1 MAQVQISDGTRVVTI
16 EEVPEQRPAPPLG
29 MDVLPDVTGNPVVYE
44 RAGKLREVPLSG
56 RVKSK
61 QEAAYLESFLDE
73 GCPLE
78 LTERDGT
85 LSIDWRIKSEP
96 LPVIRRKD
104 GDSADWMITL
114 TLWRM
119 P

>member
-1 MAQVQISDGTRVVTI
+1 MPAITISDGARLVTV
-16 EEVPEQRPAPPLG
+16 EEVQERRPTPPVG
-29 MDVLPDVTGNPVVYE
+29 MEVLPDVTGDLVLYE
-44 RAGKLREVPLSG
+44 RVGRLREIPVAG
-56 RVKSK
+56 RVKTK
-61 QEAAYLESFLDE
+61 DEVEFLEDFIAEDSL
-73 GCPLE
+73 LY

-85 LSIDWRIKSEP
+85 TTGAWRIKADP
-96 LPVIRRKD
+96 LPSIRRKD